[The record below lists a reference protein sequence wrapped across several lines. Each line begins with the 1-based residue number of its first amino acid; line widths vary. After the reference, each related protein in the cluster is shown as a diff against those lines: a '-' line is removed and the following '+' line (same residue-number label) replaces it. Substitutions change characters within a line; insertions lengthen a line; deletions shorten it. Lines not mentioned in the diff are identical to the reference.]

1 MEIKICILNYIIQTV
16 GILIAVA
23 FFTLYERKLLRYSQY
38 RVGPNKVRIIGILQ
52 PIRDAI
58 KLFSKERIVPFKSI
72 KVMYIISPIL
82 TIFISLFIWLTCPY
96 WFRGLEFRLSWLII
110 FCGMALNVMLVFM
123 SGWSSNS
130 KYSVLG
136 SFRAIAQMISNEV
149 VISFIIISYI
159 LFINRYILN
168 QLKYKSFTILII
180 PLGILWFIISL
191 SESQRTP
198 FDLAEGESELVSGF
212 NTEYSA
218 INFALLF
225 LGEYASILFIRL
237 IRTILIFGLKLNRIT
252 LLVIFYIIFRLFIW
266 CRSTF
271 PRIRYDCLMMYIWK
285 HLLTALLIV
294 LCSLLFIKY

>member
-1 MEIKICILNYIIQTV
+1 M
-16 GILIAVA
+16 G
-23 FFTLYERKLLRYSQY
+23 
-38 RVGPNKVRIIGILQ
+38 
-52 PIRDAI
+52 
-58 KLFSKERIVPFKSI
+58 
-72 KVMYIISPIL
+72 
-82 TIFISLFIWLTCPY
+82 
-96 WFRGLEFRLSWLII
+96 
-110 FCGMALNVMLVFM
+110 
-123 SGWSSNS
+123 
-130 KYSVLG
+130 
-136 SFRAIAQMISNEV
+136 
-149 VISFIIISYI
+149 IIISYI

-168 QLKYKSFTILII
+168 QLKYKPFTILII

-225 LGEYASILFIRL
+225 IRL

-271 PRIRYDCLMMYIWK
+271 PRIRYDCLMMYI
-285 HLLTALLIV
+285 
-294 LCSLLFIKY
+294 

>member
-1 MEIKICILNYIIQTV
+1 M
-16 GILIAVA
+16 G
-23 FFTLYERKLLRYSQY
+23 
-38 RVGPNKVRIIGILQ
+38 
-52 PIRDAI
+52 
-58 KLFSKERIVPFKSI
+58 
-72 KVMYIISPIL
+72 
-82 TIFISLFIWLTCPY
+82 
-96 WFRGLEFRLSWLII
+96 
-110 FCGMALNVMLVFM
+110 
-123 SGWSSNS
+123 SSNS

-218 INFALLF
+218 VNFAF
-225 LGEYASILFIRL
+225 LFIRL

-271 PRIRYDCLMMYIWK
+271 PRIRYDCLMMYI
-285 HLLTALLIV
+285 
-294 LCSLLFIKY
+294 

>member
-1 MEIKICILNYIIQTV
+1 
-16 GILIAVA
+16 VA
-23 FFTLYERKLLRYSQY
+23 FFTLYERKLLSYSQY
-38 RVGPNKVRIIGILQ
+38 RVGPNKVSIIGLLQ

-72 KVMYIISPIL
+72 KIIYLVSPVL
-82 TIFISLFIWLTCPY
+82 TIFIALFIWLTCPY
-96 WFRGLEFRLSWLII
+96 WFTGIEFSLSWLII

-159 LFINRYILN
+159 MFINRYALS
-168 QLKYKSFTILII
+168 QLKYKSFSIIII
-180 PLGILWFIISL
+180 PLGILWFIIRL

-212 NTEYSA
+212 NTEYRA
-218 INFALLF
+218 VNFALLF
-225 LGEYASILFIRL
+225 LGEYASILFISLLSR
-237 IRTILIFGLKLNRIT
+237 ILIFRLKLNRF
-252 LLVIFYIIFRLFIW
+252 LLIIIFYLLFSLFIW

-285 HLLTALLIV
+285 HILRALLII
-294 LCSLLFIKY
+294 LCILLLLKF